1 MKKFAAVISLSTL
14 VLSSL
19 LLFSNKSN
27 KEVKPVEAG
36 IPSGYYDSV
45 TSSMKGDTLK
55 STLYNIIKGHTR
67 IPYDSLEPAMKVT
80 DRDYEYDPVQPNE
93 PSNYDPY
100 VKLLYADYNASS
112 NAQTWG
118 SSMGSYNTTGKDV
131 WNKEHIWAKSN
142 GFPTESLPA
151 YSDLHH
157 LRASDWK
164 CNNLRGNY
172 PFAVVTGRADK
183 NRVED
188 WTQNRYTE
196 GNYRDT
202 SNQLFEPRDDDKGDV
217 ARALFY
223 MATRYYSGDG
233 SGGTNLSLTN
243 GTDSSGGKW
252 GYLDTL
258 LAWHEADPVDNF
270 EMHRNDLIYSEYQH
284 NRNPYIDHPE
294 YARAVFKN
302 EAIVEPDTLINL
314 TYTGSPTKTSYK
326 EGEVFN
332 PNGLTVTATFQK
344 EDSSTYTTNVTNDV
358 SWSALTS
365 SSTSVTGTY
374 SHAEIEMQ
382 ITVNGITVISLTG
395 LSVEGTLTKTV
406 YEEGD
411 TFDPTGLT
419 LYADYSDNS
428 HVDVTSEADWPTDP
442 LVTGQ
447 LTITVTYGGQEL
459 TFPGIHVKEKQ
470 VSATR
475 VEFGDHS
482 SDTSGSLSTTTITNK
497 LVSGGSFVTIQ
508 TATNIFGG
516 QVGLKIASSNAGT
529 LRITLKTSGFVSKL
543 EFYAAS
549 FGSDTPTAN
558 ITTSAS
564 STGVPIQPVS
574 SFNTYAVNV
583 GATISEF
590 TISCAA
596 NKNRIYLRYIDIYS
610 GSGPA
615 PSDDPIT
622 TWGEDYLFIGDSA
635 FDGEGT
641 GLCRTGNY
649 YHAAKVALFAL
660 ESSTSGTINS
670 LRTNSKYEAELERY
684 TAWSEANFDDSPFL
698 NDYSFLNK
706 SSISSFNDVNNSNT
720 LVILIVSLTTG
731 ISFLT
736 ILLVIKKRRVR
747 Q

>member
-358 SWSALTS
+358 SWSVLTS

-374 SHAEIEMQ
+374 DHSGVEMQ
-382 ITVNGITVISLTG
+382 VTVNGITVISLTG
-395 LSVEGTLTKTV
+395 LSIDGTLTKTV

-428 HVDVTSEADWPTDP
+428 HVDVTSKADWPTEP
-442 LVTGQ
+442 LVAGQ
-447 LTITVTYGGQEL
+447 MSITVTYGAQEL
-459 TFPGIHVKEKQ
+459 TFYGIHVKEKQ
-470 VSATR
+470 VSASR
-475 VEFGDHS
+475 VQFGNHS
-482 SDTSGSLSTTTITNK
+482 TDGSDPINTSTITSELVSGSDIVTVSNAANLYPGTTGIKFSSGKKSGSL
-497 LVSGGSFVTIQ
+497 
-508 TATNIFGG
+508 
-516 QVGLKIASSNAGT
+516 T
-529 LRITLKTSGFVSKL
+529 LTLKSPGFVSKIEL
-543 EFYAAS
+543 YAKRYSSDSTTAS
-549 FGSDTPTAN
+549 VSINGSSAGSFEPTSSLDTYTINVGVSVNTIN
-558 ITTSAS
+558 ITSPTS
-564 STGVPIQPVS
+564 QR
-574 SFNTYAVNV
+574 F
-583 GATISEF
+583 
-590 TISCAA
+590 
-596 NKNRIYLRYIDIYS
+596 YLSYIDIYS
-610 GSGPA
+610 GSAPA